1 MIPDLSVI
9 PDTAIRNEAG
19 QVAMK
24 YRRLLPQRVRCG
36 GHPNYKTYI
45 FTIRANI
52 PMTWVDE
59 DHVGCM
65 ANVSW
70 GCCGKTKRGGV
81 LFCNEADVRQ
91 WTNGGGR

>member
-1 MIPDLSVI
+1 MI

-24 YRRLLPQRVRCG
+24 FRRLVPIRVRCG

-45 FTIRANI
+45 FMIQANI

-59 DHVGCM
+59 EHVPCM
-65 ANVSW
+65 ENVKW
-70 GCCGKTKRGGV
+70 GCCGRKQKGGV
-81 LFCNEADVRQ
+81 LFANENDVRQ
-91 WTNGGGR
+91 WTNKGGR